1 MDNRLKIA
9 AAAVVIIGLGIGA
22 LVFAGVLNAPTAA
35 ERGQARTLT
44 AQAQTAYDSGDQD
57 AALQALDQA
66 VELANEDEALRLRA
80 SIYVA
85 RANYDGALSDI
96 SRVIGRGSA
105 GPGDYSLRC
114 WLRARGD
121 NLDGARRD
129 CDRAIEMDSGLAS
142 GFGNRGLVGLRQG
155 RNIEAWED
163 FNTAL
168 RVGGSD
174 QWVAWRLF
182 GRGLASSGRGEPA
195 VARQDMQTALISNPG
210 VAAQYA
216 EFGLGREEVRQF
228 DDATFA
234 AAMDPRSLISLQQYL
249 YVYPDGAHAAEARV
263 QIAEIYAWI
272 AEDQAAGRQTV
283 PGFSLAQDRG
293 TAGPE
298 DSFGAIGLSR
308 SRWRVAFVTD
318 YADPVEAERAAAAA
332 CNASGVRDCEAY
344 AFRNVC
350 AAMAISPNDRRVG
363 MAWAHGEDD
372 AVRTSIQHCRARGGQ
387 ACVPVHSQCTP
398 TPPEDAATPATQ

>member
-9 AAAVVIIGLGIGA
+9 AAAVVILGLGVGA
-22 LVFAGVLNAPTAA
+22 LVFSGVLNAPTAA

-44 AQAQTAYDSGDQD
+44 AQAQTAYEGGDQD

-85 RANYDGALSDI
+85 RANYDGALGDI

-121 NLDGARRD
+121 QLDSARRD
-129 CDRAIEMDSGLAS
+129 CDRALEMDSGLAS
-142 GFGNRGLVGLRQG
+142 AFGNRGLVGLRQG
-155 RNIEAWED
+155 RHIEAWED

-174 QWVAWRLF
+174 EWVSWRLF
-182 GRGLASSGRGEPA
+182 GRGLASSGKGDPA
-195 VARQDMQTALISNPG
+195 VARQDMQTALIANPG

-249 YVYPDGAHAAEARV
+249 YVYPDGAHVAEAQA

-283 PGFSLAQDRG
+283 PGFSLAQARG
-293 TAGPE
+293 TAGPD

-350 AAMAISPNDRRVG
+350 AAMAISPNDRRIG

-372 AVRTSIQHCRARGGQ
+372 AVRTSIQHCRSRGGQ

-398 TPPEDAATPATQ
+398 TPPEEAPAPATQ